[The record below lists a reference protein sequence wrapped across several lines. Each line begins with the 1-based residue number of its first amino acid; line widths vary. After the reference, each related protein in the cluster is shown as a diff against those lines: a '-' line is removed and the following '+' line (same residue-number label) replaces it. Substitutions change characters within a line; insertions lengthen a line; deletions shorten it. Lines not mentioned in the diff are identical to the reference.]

1 MTNDKENYI
10 GKQCVENKEANEIF
24 SFLEE
29 QISNFSAQFNGM
41 CKKVTYSIFASS
53 WATIFA
59 LRDNEYRIWLLI
71 TILLC
76 ILFFMIDIIYN
87 FAMEQF
93 SRKLHYKFEHGNL
106 ETEDVD
112 KRWNVVRRTRQTLW
126 GGCADAN
133 PKTCCQTIHDCPKS
147 STFAL

>member
-10 GKQCVENKEANEIF
+10 GKQYVENKEANEIF
-24 SFLEE
+24 SFLEG
-29 QISNFSAQFNGM
+29 QMRNCSAQCIGM
-41 CKKVTYSIFASS
+41 CRKVTYSSCASS

-87 FAMEQF
+87 FSMEQF
-93 SRKLHYKFEHGNL
+93 SRKLHYKFEHGNF

-112 KRWNVVRRTRQTLW
+112 KRWNVVS
-126 GGCADAN
+126 D
-133 PKTCCQTIHDCPKS
+133 
-147 STFAL
+147 FAGKWLQITKLVIIAIMVIILAYYYFLAYKMS